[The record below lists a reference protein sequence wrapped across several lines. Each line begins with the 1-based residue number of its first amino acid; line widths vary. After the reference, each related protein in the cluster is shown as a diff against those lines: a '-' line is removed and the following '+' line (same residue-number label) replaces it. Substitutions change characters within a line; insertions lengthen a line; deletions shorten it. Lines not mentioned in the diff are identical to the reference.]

1 MDHERRNRRMDEIF
15 LIVRHT
21 PLTSVRIEFAD
32 VTPDTCELS
41 DGENRTRTVNWGA
54 SQPEMGTRVS
64 LMTDRLEAAGF
75 DAPIVCSCNPRS
87 P

>member
-1 MDHERRNRRMDEIF
+1 MDEIF
-15 LIVRHT
+15 LNC
-21 PLTSVRIEFAD
+21 LAYAAASVRIEFAD

-41 DGENRTRTVNWGA
+41 DGEYRTRTVNWGA

-64 LMTDRLEAAGF
+64 LMTDRLKPAGF
-75 DAPIVCSCNPRS
+75 DAPIVGGCNPRS